1 VTCFSSFLL
10 SLFIKKEEEEE
21 EETSMLIGF
30 DGDEPSKCV
39 LSCTYEGL

>member
-30 DGDEPSKCV
+30 DGDEPSNLCAV
-39 LSCTYEGL
+39 LHV